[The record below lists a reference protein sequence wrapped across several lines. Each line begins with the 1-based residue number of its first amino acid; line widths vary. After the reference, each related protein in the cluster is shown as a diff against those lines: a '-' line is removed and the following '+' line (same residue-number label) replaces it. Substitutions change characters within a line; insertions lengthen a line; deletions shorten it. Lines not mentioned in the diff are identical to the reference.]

1 MLICIFLINI
11 HRFKEKPAMTQ
22 TAKRHRIRI
31 TLTHRIDPKECHRG
45 HKPGDSWDIDTITV
59 FKFSK

>member
-1 MLICIFLINI
+1 
-11 HRFKEKPAMTQ
+11 MTQ